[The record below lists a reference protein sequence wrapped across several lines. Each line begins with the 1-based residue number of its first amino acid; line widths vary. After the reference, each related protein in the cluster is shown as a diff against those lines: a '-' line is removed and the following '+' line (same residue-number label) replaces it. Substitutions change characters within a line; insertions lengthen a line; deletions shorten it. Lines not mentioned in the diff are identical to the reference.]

1 MALTGDGPVKS
12 TLDHVVDKLNQMNQ
26 DQTALQEEA
35 VLYSNELQDY
45 IQNEGHNMSNAQLQ
59 STNELILALREG
71 RLEDARKLM
80 YQVIPE
86 LKSDIEKNKTDQKG
100 KISLATVT
108 DKEIALIVSKWTG
121 VPVEEM
127 LQEERDKLIEME
139 NYLSKTVIGQEKAIK
154 SVSNAIR
161 RSKSGIADP
170 SKPMGSFI
178 FLGQTGVGKTEL
190 AKTLAKF
197 LFGDEKALVR
207 VDMSEYMEKHSVSR
221 LIGAPPGY
229 VGFDQGGS
237 ITEII
242 KKRPYQVILFD
253 EIEKAHI
260 DVINLL
266 LQVLDEGRLTDSQGK
281 LIDFKNTILILTS
294 NVGYENFSLN
304 LDKKQIH
311 EKVNQEL
318 KNTFRPEFLNRVD
331 EIIIFETLTKDN
343 FKDIISIQ
351 LEELAKRVES
361 HSIKL
366 NIDASAIERISKDGI
381 DFEYGARPIK
391 RTIQNLIEN
400 PLSSKIISGAIK
412 SGDLVNISSGEIG
425 EMAFKVN

>member
-1 MALTGDGPVKS
+1 MARRKP
-12 TLDHVVDKLNQMNQ
+12 
-26 DQTALQEEA
+26 
-35 VLYSNELQDY
+35 YS
-45 IQNEGHNMSNAQLQ
+45 
-59 STNELILALREG
+59 
-71 RLEDARKLM
+71 
-80 YQVIPE
+80 
-86 LKSDIEKNKTDQKG
+86 
-100 KISLATVT
+100 
-108 DKEIALIVSKWTG
+108 
-121 VPVEEM
+121 
-127 LQEERDKLIEME
+127 
-139 NYLSKTVIGQEKAIK
+139 
-154 SVSNAIR
+154 
-161 RSKSGIADP
+161 
-170 SKPMGSFI
+170 
-178 FLGQTGVGKTEL
+178 
-190 AKTLAKF
+190 
-197 LFGDEKALVR
+197 
-207 VDMSEYMEKHSVSR
+207 
-221 LIGAPPGY
+221 
-229 VGFDQGGS
+229 
-237 ITEII
+237 
-242 KKRPYQVILFD
+242 VILFD

-351 LEELAKRVES
+351 LEELSKRVES

-366 NIDASAIERISKDGI
+366 NINASAIERITKDGI

-400 PLSSKIISGAIK
+400 PLSNKILSGDIK
-412 SGDLVNISSGEIG
+412 SGDHVNISSGEIG
-425 EMAFKVN
+425 EMSFQLN

>member
-1 MALTGDGPVKS
+1 V
-12 TLDHVVDKLNQMNQ
+12 
-26 DQTALQEEA
+26 
-35 VLYSNELQDY
+35 
-45 IQNEGHNMSNAQLQ
+45 AQ
-59 STNELILALREG
+59 REG
-71 RLEDARKLM
+71 RLEEAGKLM

-197 LFGDEKALVR
+197 LFGDEKALLR

-229 VGFDQGGS
+229 VGYDQGGS

-260 DVINLL
+260 DVMNLL

-294 NVGYENFSLN
+294 NVGYQNFNLN

-343 FKDIISIQ
+343 FKDIISLQ
-351 LEELAKRVES
+351 LEELAKRVETQ
-361 HSIKL
+361 SIKL
-366 NIDASAIERISKDGI
+366 NIDVSVIERISKDGI

-400 PLSSKIISGAIK
+400 PLSNKILSGDIK
-412 SGDLVNISSGEIG
+412 SGDLINISSGEIG
-425 EMAFKVN
+425 EMSFQLN

>member
-1 MALTGDGPVKS
+1 M
-12 TLDHVVDKLNQMNQ
+12 
-26 DQTALQEEA
+26 
-35 VLYSNELQDY
+35 
-45 IQNEGHNMSNAQLQ
+45 
-59 STNELILALREG
+59 
-71 RLEDARKLM
+71 
-80 YQVIPE
+80 
-86 LKSDIEKNKTDQKG
+86 KSDIEKNKTDQKG

-108 DKEIALIVSKWTG
+108 DNEIALIVSKWTG

-229 VGFDQGGS
+229 VGYDQGGS

-260 DVINLL
+260 DVMNLL
-266 LQVLDEGRLTDSQGK
+266 LQVLDEGRLTNLS
-281 LIDFKNTILILTS
+281 LIHI
-294 NVGYENFSLN
+294 
-304 LDKKQIH
+304 
-311 EKVNQEL
+311 
-318 KNTFRPEFLNRVD
+318 
-331 EIIIFETLTKDN
+331 
-343 FKDIISIQ
+343 
-351 LEELAKRVES
+351 
-361 HSIKL
+361 
-366 NIDASAIERISKDGI
+366 
-381 DFEYGARPIK
+381 
-391 RTIQNLIEN
+391 
-400 PLSSKIISGAIK
+400 
-412 SGDLVNISSGEIG
+412 
-425 EMAFKVN
+425 

>member
-1 MALTGDGPVKS
+1 
-12 TLDHVVDKLNQMNQ
+12 
-26 DQTALQEEA
+26 
-35 VLYSNELQDY
+35 
-45 IQNEGHNMSNAQLQ
+45 
-59 STNELILALREG
+59 
-71 RLEDARKLM
+71 
-80 YQVIPE
+80 
-86 LKSDIEKNKTDQKG
+86 
-100 KISLATVT
+100 
-108 DKEIALIVSKWTG
+108 
-121 VPVEEM
+121 
-127 LQEERDKLIEME
+127 
-139 NYLSKTVIGQEKAIK
+139 
-154 SVSNAIR
+154 
-161 RSKSGIADP
+161 
-170 SKPMGSFI
+170 
-178 FLGQTGVGKTEL
+178 
-190 AKTLAKF
+190 
-197 LFGDEKALVR
+197 
-207 VDMSEYMEKHSVSR
+207 MSEYMEKHSVSR

>member
-1 MALTGDGPVKS
+1 M
-12 TLDHVVDKLNQMNQ
+12 
-26 DQTALQEEA
+26 
-35 VLYSNELQDY
+35 
-45 IQNEGHNMSNAQLQ
+45 
-59 STNELILALREG
+59 
-71 RLEDARKLM
+71 
-80 YQVIPE
+80 
-86 LKSDIEKNKTDQKG
+86 
-100 KISLATVT
+100 
-108 DKEIALIVSKWTG
+108 
-121 VPVEEM
+121 
-127 LQEERDKLIEME
+127 
-139 NYLSKTVIGQEKAIK
+139 
-154 SVSNAIR
+154 
-161 RSKSGIADP
+161 
-170 SKPMGSFI
+170 
-178 FLGQTGVGKTEL
+178 
-190 AKTLAKF
+190 
-197 LFGDEKALVR
+197 
-207 VDMSEYMEKHSVSR
+207 
-221 LIGAPPGY
+221 
-229 VGFDQGGS
+229 
-237 ITEII
+237 
-242 KKRPYQVILFD
+242 
-253 EIEKAHI
+253 
-260 DVINLL
+260 L

-304 LDKKQIH
+304 LDKKQIY

>member
-1 MALTGDGPVKS
+1 M
-12 TLDHVVDKLNQMNQ
+12 
-26 DQTALQEEA
+26 
-35 VLYSNELQDY
+35 
-45 IQNEGHNMSNAQLQ
+45 
-59 STNELILALREG
+59 
-71 RLEDARKLM
+71 
-80 YQVIPE
+80 
-86 LKSDIEKNKTDQKG
+86 
-100 KISLATVT
+100 
-108 DKEIALIVSKWTG
+108 
-121 VPVEEM
+121 
-127 LQEERDKLIEME
+127 
-139 NYLSKTVIGQEKAIK
+139 
-154 SVSNAIR
+154 
-161 RSKSGIADP
+161 
-170 SKPMGSFI
+170 
-178 FLGQTGVGKTEL
+178 
-190 AKTLAKF
+190 
-197 LFGDEKALVR
+197 
-207 VDMSEYMEKHSVSR
+207 
-221 LIGAPPGY
+221 
-229 VGFDQGGS
+229 GFDQGGS

-253 EIEKAHI
+253 EVEKAHI

-351 LEELAKRVES
+351 LEELSKRVES

-400 PLSSKIISGAIK
+400 PLSSKIISGDIK

>member
-1 MALTGDGPVKS
+1 
-12 TLDHVVDKLNQMNQ
+12 
-26 DQTALQEEA
+26 
-35 VLYSNELQDY
+35 
-45 IQNEGHNMSNAQLQ
+45 
-59 STNELILALREG
+59 
-71 RLEDARKLM
+71 
-80 YQVIPE
+80 
-86 LKSDIEKNKTDQKG
+86 
-100 KISLATVT
+100 
-108 DKEIALIVSKWTG
+108 
-121 VPVEEM
+121 
-127 LQEERDKLIEME
+127 
-139 NYLSKTVIGQEKAIK
+139 
-154 SVSNAIR
+154 
-161 RSKSGIADP
+161 
-170 SKPMGSFI
+170 
-178 FLGQTGVGKTEL
+178 
-190 AKTLAKF
+190 
-197 LFGDEKALVR
+197 
-207 VDMSEYMEKHSVSR
+207 MSEYMEKHSVSR
-221 LIGAPPGY
+221 LIEAPPGY
-229 VGFDQGGS
+229 VGYDQGGS

-253 EIEKAHI
+253 EIEKGHL
-260 DVINLL
+260 DVVNLL
-266 LQVLDEGRLTDSQGK
+266 LQILDEGRLTDSHGK

-351 LEELAKRVES
+351 LQELSKRVES
-361 HSIKL
+361 QSVKL
-366 NIDASAIERISKDGI
+366 NIDASAIERITKDGI